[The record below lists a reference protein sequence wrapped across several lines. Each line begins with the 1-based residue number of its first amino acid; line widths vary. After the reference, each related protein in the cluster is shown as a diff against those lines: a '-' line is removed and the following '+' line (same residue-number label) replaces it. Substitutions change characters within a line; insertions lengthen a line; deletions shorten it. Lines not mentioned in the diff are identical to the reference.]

1 MSMSRVPSLT
11 QLDARENPS
20 PSSERRS
27 RALVSSALGPLSTIQ
42 VPRRFTVDEWGGTET
57 TVLQTSRAMNAL
69 GHDTRIFTSLALA
82 ARREEQVEGVAVRR
96 FPYVYPFFGL
106 SPESVR
112 DLDKKGGNLLSLAL
126 LRALLR
132 EKSID
137 LLHAHSGKRL
147 GGVVRTAARLRGIP
161 YVVTLHGGH
170 FEIPT
175 GEMQQMLTPI
185 RGRFEWGRAAGAL
198 LGARHVLDDAAAI
211 ICVGR
216 DEYEATSRRF
226 PGKRVELLPNGV
238 DSAFFSN
245 GDGDAFRTRHGI
257 PGDRRVVLC
266 VGRIDYQ
273 KNQLGLVEAFE
284 LLKRREPRAHLVLLG
299 PVTVSDYRE
308 KLGNR
313 VEMQALHDRVTIVP
327 ALRWDDPMLAG
338 AYHASDVFCLPSL
351 HEPFG
356 MVILEAW
363 SAGLPVVAARVGGIP
378 SFTTHGHDILHVDP
392 ECPEDI
398 ASALH
403 TVLRNPKLARSLAE
417 HGRARARRDY
427 DWFSISERLV
437 SIYRDVLAGG
447 YETKEQV

>member
-1 MSMSRVPSLT
+1 VGV
-11 QLDARENPS
+11 S
-20 PSSERRS
+20 PS
-27 RALVSSALGPLSTIQ
+27 AGPLSTIQ

-69 GHDTRIFTSLALA
+69 GHRTRIFTSLALA
-82 ARREEQVEGVAVRR
+82 SRREERMEGVAIRR
-96 FPYVYPFFGL
+96 FPYVYPFLGL
-106 SPESVR
+106 SPEAAR
-112 DLDKKGGNLLSLAL
+112 DLDKKGGNLLSFGL

-147 GGVVRTAARLRGIP
+147 GAVVRTAARIRRIP

-170 FEIPT
+170 FEIPA

-185 RGRFEWGRAAGAL
+185 RGRLEWGRAVGAL
-198 LGARHVLDDAAAI
+198 LGARRVLDDAAAI

-216 DEYEATSRRF
+216 DEYEAASRRF
-226 PGKRVELLPNGV
+226 PDKRVELLPNGV
-238 DSAFFSN
+238 DSAFFSQ

-257 PGDRRVVLC
+257 PADRRVVLC

-273 KNQLGLVEAFE
+273 KNQLGLVRAFE
-284 LLKRREPRAHLVLLG
+284 LLKRQEPRAHLVLLG
-299 PVTVSDYRE
+299 PVTVPDYRE
-308 KLGNR
+308 KLGDS
-313 VEMQALHDRVTIVP
+313 VEARALHDRVTIVP

-363 SAGLPVVAARVGGIP
+363 SAGAAYRRSRPMVTTSCTSTRNVRRTLPRPSVWYSAIRSWLDRLPSMDVHGPVGTTTGSPSANVWFPSIGTLWRVGTKQWRKFDENRCFSLRRRRWAIGYRAIH
-378 SFTTHGHDILHVDP
+378 S
-392 ECPEDI
+392 ECDQP
-398 ASALH
+398 AAC
-403 TVLRNPKLARSLAE
+403 V
-417 HGRARARRDY
+417 
-427 DWFSISERLV
+427 
-437 SIYRDVLAGG
+437 
-447 YETKEQV
+447 

>member
-1 MSMSRVPSLT
+1 VGV
-11 QLDARENPS
+11 S
-20 PSSERRS
+20 PS
-27 RALVSSALGPLSTIQ
+27 AGPLSTIQ

-69 GHDTRIFTSLALA
+69 GHRTRIFTSLALA
-82 ARREEQVEGVAVRR
+82 SRREERMEGVAIRR
-96 FPYVYPFFGL
+96 FPYVYPFLGL
-106 SPESVR
+106 SPEAAR
-112 DLDKKGGNLLSLAL
+112 DLDKKGGNLLSFGL

-147 GGVVRTAARLRGIP
+147 GAVVRTAARIRRIP

-170 FEIPT
+170 FEIPA

-185 RGRFEWGRAAGAL
+185 RGRLEWGRAVGAL
-198 LGARHVLDDAAAI
+198 LGARRVLDDAAAI

-216 DEYEATSRRF
+216 DEYEAASRRF
-226 PGKRVELLPNGV
+226 PDKRVELLPNGV
-238 DSAFFSN
+238 DSAFFSQ

-257 PGDRRVVLC
+257 PADRRVVLC

-273 KNQLGLVEAFE
+273 KNQLGLVRAFE
-284 LLKRREPRAHLVLLG
+284 LLKRQEPRAHLVLLG
-299 PVTVSDYRE
+299 PVTVPDYRE
-308 KLGNR
+308 KLGDS
-313 VEMQALHDRVTIVP
+313 VEARALHDRVTIVP

-378 SFTTHGHDILHVDP
+378 SFTTHGHNILHVDP

-398 ASALH
+398 AKALGM
-403 TVLRNPKLARSLAE
+403 VLSNPQLARSLAE
-417 HGRARARRDY
+417 HGRARACRDY
-427 DWFSISERLV
+427 DWFSISKRLV
-437 SIYRDVLAGG
+437 SIYRDALAGG
-447 YETKEQV
+447 HQAMEKVR